1 MHAFRTFPDNRPRAI
16 FRLVR
21 DISAF
26 VFEEFEVG
34 FIKRPFDWPAK
45 CVCVVG
51 VGTGREGDR
60 Q

>member
-26 VFEEFEVG
+26 VSVEEFEVR
-34 FIKRPFDWPAK
+34 IHQTPF
-45 CVCVVG
+45 
-51 VGTGREGDR
+51 
-60 Q
+60 